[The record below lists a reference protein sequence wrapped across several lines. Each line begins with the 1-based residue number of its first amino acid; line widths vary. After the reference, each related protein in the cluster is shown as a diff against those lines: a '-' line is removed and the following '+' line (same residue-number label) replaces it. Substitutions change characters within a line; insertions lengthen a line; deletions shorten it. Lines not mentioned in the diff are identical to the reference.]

1 MCWTGAVVVVVAWS
15 DNDAFAAAAAAVA
28 SKTIA
33 AVDAGAG
40 VEASLRT
47 S

>member
-1 MCWTGAVVVVVAWS
+1 MCWTGAVVVVAWS
-15 DNDAFAAAAAAVA
+15 DNDAFAAAAAAA